1 LDAKRRNLFGL
12 AQCLEVGQTR
22 LKVMSTFAALV
33 KGEIAM
39 ASHTKTGSY
48 TIPALTIQDFTF
60 WWGSNYLPASYFNV
74 SIEPNAEGLDL
85 IPLVEEGR
93 QVSTI
98 APKGDVRQ
106 PQLIGH

>member
-1 LDAKRRNLFGL
+1 LDAKRRNLFAL

-22 LKVMSTFAALV
+22 FKVVSTFAVPV

-39 ASHTKTGSY
+39 ATHTKTGSY

-93 QVSTI
+93 QVTTI
-98 APKGDVRQ
+98 APKGTFVN
-106 PQLIGH
+106 LS